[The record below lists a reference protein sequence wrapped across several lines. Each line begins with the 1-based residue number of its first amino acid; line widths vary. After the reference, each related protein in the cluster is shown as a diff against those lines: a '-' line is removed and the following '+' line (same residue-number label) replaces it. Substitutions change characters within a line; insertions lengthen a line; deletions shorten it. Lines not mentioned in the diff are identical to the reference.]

1 MNNQLTIK
9 LPDEVAAAL
18 NQIVAEEGISPSDVV
33 SVALTDYLFIRK
45 FRLLRERLMAK
56 SQKDY
61 TDEDIF
67 ERVS

>member
-1 MNNQLTIK
+1 MDNQLTIK

>member
-33 SVALTDYLFIRK
+33 SVALKDYLFIRK